1 MPVTTSLYG
10 EEPST
15 LRTSAMPLTQ
25 EQLRILQDIHAT
37 TPVSEAEATWAV
49 REDYAAQGEDG
60 DLALSQKGLKAIDGS
75 EA

>member
-1 MPVTTSLYG
+1 
-10 EEPST
+10 
-15 LRTSAMPLTQ
+15 MPLTQ

-60 DLALSQKGLKAIDGS
+60 DLALSQKGLKSIDGS
-75 EA
+75 AA

>member
-1 MPVTTSLYG
+1 MPS
-10 EEPST
+10 PIRSF
-15 LRTSAMPLTQ
+15 AMSLTQ

-37 TPVSEAEATWAV
+37 TPVSEADATWAV

-60 DLALSQKGLKAIDGS
+60 DLALSKKGLKAIDGS

>member
-1 MPVTTSLYG
+1 
-10 EEPST
+10 
-15 LRTSAMPLTQ
+15 MPLTQ

-75 EA
+75 AA